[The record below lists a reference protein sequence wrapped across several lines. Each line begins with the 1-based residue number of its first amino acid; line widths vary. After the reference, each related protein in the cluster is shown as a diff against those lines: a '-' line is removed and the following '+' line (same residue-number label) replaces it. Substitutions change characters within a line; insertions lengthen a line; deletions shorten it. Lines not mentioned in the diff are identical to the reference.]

1 MQQWRYI
8 LKHNIS
14 REHAVCKKINIHVA
28 STQIASALYKINP
41 CFKLLQHIYLSLT
54 NLSCLGSR
62 GLRFMISDSACSYA
76 SEIAGTYV
84 E

>member
-1 MQQWRYI
+1 MQFAKHSKSQA
-8 LKHNIS
+8 LK
-14 REHAVCKKINIHVA
+14 A
-28 STQIASALYKINP
+28 ASALYKINT
-41 CFKLLQHIYLSLT
+41 CLKLSQYIYCIYLSLT

>member
-1 MQQWRYI
+1 MLQA
-8 LKHNIS
+8 LK
-14 REHAVCKKINIHVA
+14 
-28 STQIASALYKINP
+28 IASALYKINP